1 MAIAGKLKIQEQLD
15 QINLRNKNADL
26 LLLTV
31 VSSLS
36 DSRQQSIARLILDKD
51 MY

>member
-15 QINLRNKNADL
+15 QINLRNKNHADL
-26 LLLTV
+26 SQLTV

-36 DSRQQSIARLILDKD
+36 DSRQQSIAD
-51 MY
+51 